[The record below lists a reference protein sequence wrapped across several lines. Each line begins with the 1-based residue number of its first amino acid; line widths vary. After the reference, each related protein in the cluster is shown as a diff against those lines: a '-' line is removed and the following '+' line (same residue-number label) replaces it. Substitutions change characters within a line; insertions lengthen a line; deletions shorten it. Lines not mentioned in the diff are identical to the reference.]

1 MLKIRKITEKII
13 LILYIFCAIFAPPF
27 FSFNLL
33 YILSLISS
41 IYLLLKNKKLFT
53 KKYRVNKNI
62 LAIIFLFFYLGMVL
76 VVSLIFGNRDLL
88 INKIVVIYQWYVL
101 IPMQIITCFGIQ
113 KYAQRNRINN
123 IQLLNFCL
131 YAGILQ
137 GIIVCF
143 SFFVP
148 EVREFFLNTMLKH
161 GAKTRI
167 YANQFMMSY
176 RGYGFAATL
185 LDTFGYGMG
194 LISGILFLSRKKKYV
209 IFKII
214 GCLLCLFGTALN
226 ARTGL
231 LIFLVVIP
239 SIILDW
245 FFRKKINIKDI
256 KKIIYITISFCI
268 LIFLSLKTNIKESI
282 TFSWIKGG
290 FLSVFNFLFRIDA
303 SYQLGSMKNSLFN
316 KGFWQ
321 FPDNLFNFLFGT
333 GHSVYGTKDII
344 GVGSD
349 SGYVNCIWIIGIIG
363 TVILFYIILKFSC
376 KKYTEWGQEYKIIV
390 IFITLSFFIMFIK
403 GNVVTYNSGTFVSL
417 FIFLLDLKNNK
428 LNIKRK
434 KYEKRIS

>member
-76 VVSLIFGNRDLL
+76 VVSLVFGNQNLL
-88 INKIVVIYQWYVL
+88 MDKIIVIYQWYIL

-113 KYAQRNRINN
+113 KYAQRNSINN
-123 IQLLNFCL
+123 VQLLDLCID
-131 YAGILQ
+131 AGILQ
-137 GIIVCF
+137 GIIVCI
-143 SFFVP
+143 SFFIP

-161 GAKTRI
+161 GAKTNI
-167 YANQFMMSY
+167 YANELMMSY

-194 LISGILFLSRKKKYV
+194 LISGILFLSRKKEY
-209 IFKII
+209 IFKMI
-214 GCLLCLFGTALN
+214 GCSLCLFGTALN

-231 LIFLVVIP
+231 LIFLLVIP
-239 SIILDW
+239 SAILDW
-245 FFRKKINIKDI
+245 FFSKKINLEDI
-256 KKIIYITISFCI
+256 KKFIFIIFSCCT
-268 LIFLSLKTNIKESI
+268 LIFLSLKTSIKDSI

-290 FLSVFNFLFRIDA
+290 FLSVFNFLFKIDA

-316 KGFWQ
+316 KKFWQ
-321 FPDNLFNFLFGT
+321 FPDELFNLIFGT
-333 GHSVYGTKDII
+333 GHSVYGTKKILGI
-344 GVGSD
+344 ASD

-363 TVILFYIILKFSC
+363 TGILFYIILNFC
-376 KKYTEWGQEYKIIV
+376 YKKYIRWDRKYKVIT
-390 IFITLSFFIMFIK
+390 IFIALSFFIMFIK
-403 GNVVTYNSGTFVSL
+403 GNIITYTSGTFVSL
-417 FIFLLDLKNNK
+417 FILLLDLKK
-428 LNIKRK
+428 QQ
-434 KYEKRIS
+434 